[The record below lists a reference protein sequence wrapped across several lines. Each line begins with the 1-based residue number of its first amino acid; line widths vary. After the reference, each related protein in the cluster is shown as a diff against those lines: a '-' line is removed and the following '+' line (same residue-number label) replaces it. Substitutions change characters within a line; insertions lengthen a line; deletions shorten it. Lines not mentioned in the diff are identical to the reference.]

1 MVARVS
7 GMAFSHG
14 QMPGLQAPSPQG
26 EEHNYNMREGRER
39 RGEKRRGGGGVEG
52 EKGERRN

>member
-7 GMAFSHG
+7 GMAFSRG

-26 EEHNYNMREGRER
+26 EEYNYNMREGKER
-39 RGEKRRGGGGVEG
+39 RGEKRRGGVGQR
-52 EKGERRN
+52 EKKRERRN